1 MQTHKEGL
9 LGRSTYVVTGPTSGM
24 GRLAALSLAEQSD
37 LILVGRNQQK
47 LDDVVAAINR
57 KGGHAIPVVCDLS
70 DFTSVQRAAA
80 AIIGLGRPI
89 AGLLNNAGMLQRTPA
104 KNALGWDVTFAANYL
119 GPFTLTEALIPS
131 LVDGAT
137 VLFVV
142 STVEDPNRNPGKAVG
157 YRGGRYISA
166 EASARGEWLPGGSKN
181 PGADAYATA
190 KQCSLAAAM
199 AFGREVP
206 RLRFNAVS
214 PGLVPATGLLRGD
227 KEAVEQGAYK
237 GFASL
242 LVPLLMPF
250 LNFLNTPEK
259 AAHLLERL
267 LLNHSSQTGMYY
279 DARGNLTAGCDLVQS
294 TPFQKRVM
302 LETRALLALA
312 RLNEKHLPSPYTS
325 NAQLAA
331 V

>member
-1 MQTHKEGL
+1 MQTHNDGL
-9 LGRSTYVVTGPTSGM
+9 LDRSTYVVTGPTSGM

-37 LILVGRNQQK
+37 LILIGRNQQK
-47 LDDVVAAINR
+47 LNEMVAAISR
-57 KGGHAIPVVCDLS
+57 KGGDAIPVVCDLS
-70 DFTSVQRAAA
+70 DFANVERAVAA
-80 AIIGLGRPI
+80 VIALGRPI
-89 AGLLNNAGMLQRTPA
+89 AGLLNNAGMIERTPA
-104 KNALGWDVTFAANYL
+104 KNALGWDMTFAANFL
-119 GPFTLTEALIPS
+119 GPFALTEALIPS

-166 EASARGEWLPGGSKN
+166 EASARGEWLPAGSKKL
-181 PGADAYATA
+181 GADAYATA

-199 AFGREVP
+199 ALGREVP
-206 RLRFNAVS
+206 RLRFNAVT

-227 KEAVEQGAYK
+227 KEEGSHKVL
-237 GFASL
+237 ASV

-250 LNFLNTPEK
+250 VKFLNTPEK

-267 LLNHSSQTGMYY
+267 LLNGSGQTCMYY
-279 DARGNLTAGCDLVQS
+279 DARGNPTSGSDLVQS
-294 TPFQKRVM
+294 TQFQERVI
-302 LETRALLALA
+302 LETRALLAQA
-312 RLNEKHLPSPYTS
+312 RLNEELPTRSQPS
-325 NAQLAA
+325 KAQLAA

>member
-1 MQTHKEGL
+1 MQTHEESL

-24 GRLAALSLAEQSD
+24 GRLAALSLAEQGD

-47 LDDVVAAINR
+47 LDEMVAAIR
-57 KGGHAIPVVCDLS
+57 SKGGDAIPVVCDLS
-70 DFTSVQRAAA
+70 DFASVERAAA
-80 AIIGLGRPI
+80 AVVGLGRPI
-89 AGLLNNAGMLQRTPA
+89 AGVLNNVGMIERTPT
-104 KNALGWDVTFAANYL
+104 KNALGWDMTFAANYL
-119 GPFTLTEALIPS
+119 GPFALTEALMPS
-131 LVDGAT
+131 LVDGGT

-166 EASARGEWLPGGSKN
+166 EASTRGEWLPGGSKK

-190 KQCSLAAAM
+190 KQCGLAAAM
-199 AFGREVP
+199 ALAREVP
-206 RLRFNAVS
+206 RLRFNAVT
-214 PGLVPATGLLRGD
+214 PGLVPATSLLRGD
-227 KEAVEQGAYK
+227 KKAVDQGSHK
-237 GFASL
+237 GLASV
-242 LVPLLMPF
+242 LVPLFMPF
-250 LNFLNTPEK
+250 VKFLNTPGK

-267 LLNHSSQTGMYY
+267 LLNAAGQTGVYY
-279 DARGNLTAGCDLVQS
+279 DARGNPTAGSDLVQS
-294 TPFQKRVM
+294 IQFQDRVM
-302 LETRALLALA
+302 VETRALLALA